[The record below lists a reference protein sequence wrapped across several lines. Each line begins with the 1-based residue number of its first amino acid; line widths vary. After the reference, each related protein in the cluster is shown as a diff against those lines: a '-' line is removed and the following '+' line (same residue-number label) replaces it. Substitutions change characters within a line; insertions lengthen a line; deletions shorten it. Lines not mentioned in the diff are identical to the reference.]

1 MAKQPFRSGG
11 FGPDA
16 TGGSRTGNL
25 LAGLGKFA
33 IDSIS
38 GKRNMLLKQVD
49 RANEASMNLAA
60 DRIARDEMMKLI
72 PTLQSQNVKR
82 FGRQGMEFQPTYAPP
97 TPKPGSETKGTK
109 GKGGSKPKGKGKT
122 TNTPTTDPDT
132 STSEMKETGKK
143 SGKTPSGRKPYV
155 TKKEVS
161 DAVQGG
167 HIQEAEGLGLNKA
180 YDAMVARR
188 EDNAGKMDTSPKVKT
203 KKTKKPAQDTS
214 SSRVIWGQPQPNMP
228 KGGKARGGKNS
239 NGNGGSTNGN
249 KKGGM

>member
-38 GKRNMLLKQVD
+38 GKRNMLLKQYD

-60 DRIARDEMMKLI
+60 DRISRDEMMKLI
-72 PTLQSQNVKR
+72 PTLQGQNVKR
-82 FGRQGMEFQPTYAPP
+82 FSRQGLEFQTTFEAP
-97 TPKPGSETKGTK
+97 TPKPSTDKKSTRDIK
-109 GKGGSKPKGKGKT
+109 PGGNKPKAKGKT
-122 TNTPTTDPDT
+122 TNTPVVTPDT
-132 STSEMKETGKK
+132 STADMQETGKNA
-143 SGKTPSGRKPYV
+143 GKTPSGRKPYV

-161 DAVQGG
+161 EAVTSGK
-167 HIQEAEGLGLNKA
+167 IQEAEGLGLNKA
-180 YDAMVARR
+180 YDSMVAKR
-188 EDNAGKMDTSPKVKT
+188 EDSAGKMDTTPKT
-203 KKTKKPAQDTS
+203 KKKTKSKKPS
-214 SSRVIWGQPQPNMP
+214 LP
-228 KGGKARGGKNS
+228 KPKA
-239 NGNGGSTNGN
+239 NGNVSSTNGN

>member
-11 FGPDA
+11 FGPEA
-16 TGGSRTGNL
+16 TSRTGNL

-38 GKRNMLLKQVD
+38 GKRNLLLKQVD
-49 RANEASMNLAA
+49 RANEEGMRLASN
-60 DRIARDEMMKLI
+60 RISRDEMMKLI
-72 PTLQSQNVKR
+72 PTLQGQNVRR
-82 FGRQGMEFQPTYAPP
+82 FSNQGIEFQTTYDPDR
-97 TPKPGSETKGTK
+97 PKPGSETRGTK
-109 GKGGSKPKGKGKT
+109 GKPKGGAKPRAKGKT

-132 STSEMKETGKK
+132 STSEMKDTGKK
-143 SGKTPSGRKPYV
+143 AGKTPSGRKPYV

-161 DAVQGG
+161 DAVRGG

-188 EDNAGKMDTSPKVKT
+188 EDNAGKLDTSPKI
-203 KKTKKPAQDTS
+203 KKTAKPKKPSMPKKANGNVS
-214 SSRVIWGQPQPNMP
+214 SS
-228 KGGKARGGKNS
+228 
-239 NGNGGSTNGN
+239 NGN

>member
-38 GKRNMLLKQVD
+38 GKRNLLLKQVD
-49 RANEASMNLAA
+49 RANAASMDLAA
-60 DRIARDEMMKLI
+60 NRIGRDEMMKLI
-72 PTLQSQNVKR
+72 PTLQSQNVRR
-82 FGRQGMEFQPTYAPP
+82 FSDQGVEFQTTFTPQ
-97 TPKPGSETKGTK
+97 TPKPGKGQKGTK
-109 GKGGSKPKGKGKT
+109 GKGGTKPKAKGNT

-161 DAVQGG
+161 DAVKGG

-180 YDAMVARR
+180 YDSMVAKR
-188 EDNAGKMDTSPKVKT
+188 EDNAGKLDTTPKI
-203 KKTKKPAQDTS
+203 KKTAKPKKPST
-214 SSRVIWGQPQPNMP
+214 P
-228 KGGKARGGKNS
+228 K
-239 NGNGGSTNGN
+239 NGNSGSTNGN

>member
-38 GKRNMLLKQVD
+38 GKRNMLLKQYD

-60 DRIARDEMMKLI
+60 DRIGRDEMMKLI
-72 PTLQSQNVKR
+72 PTLKDQNVKR
-82 FGRQGMEFQPTYAPP
+82 FGRQGMEFQPTYTPP
-97 TPKPGSETKGTK
+97 TPKPGSDKKGTK
-109 GKGGSKPKGKGKT
+109 GKSGAKPETKGTT
-122 TNTPTTDPDT
+122 TNTPESTPDT
-132 STSEMKETGKK
+132 STSDMKDTGKK

-161 DAVQGG
+161 EAVTSGK
-167 HIQEAEGLGLNKA
+167 IKEAEGLGLNKA
-180 YDAMVARR
+180 YDSMVAKR
-188 EDNAGKMDTSPKVKT
+188 EDSAGKMDTTPKT
-203 KKTKKPAQDTS
+203 KKTTKSKKPSLPKPKANGNIS
-214 SSRVIWGQPQPNMP
+214 SS
-228 KGGKARGGKNS
+228 
-239 NGNGGSTNGN
+239 NGN

>member
-38 GKRNMLLKQVD
+38 GKRNMLLKQYD

-60 DRIARDEMMKLI
+60 DRVSREEMMKLI
-72 PTLQSQNVKR
+72 PTLQGQNVRR
-82 FGRQGMEFQPTYAPP
+82 FSGQGIEFQTTFTPP
-97 TPKPGSETKGTK
+97 VPKPGKSQKSTRNTKPGATKPKTKGT
-109 GKGGSKPKGKGKT
+109 T
-122 TNTPTTDPDT
+122 TNTPVSTPDT
-132 STSEMKETGKK
+132 STADMKETGKK
-143 SGKTPSGRKPYV
+143 SGKTPSGRKPKKPYV

-161 DAVQGG
+161 EAVTSGK
-167 HIQEAEGLGLNKA
+167 IQEAEGLGLNKA
-180 YDAMVARR
+180 YDSMVAKR
-188 EDNAGKMDTSPKVKT
+188 EDSAGKMDTTPKT
-203 KKTKKPAQDTS
+203 KKTAKPKKPST
-214 SSRVIWGQPQPNMP
+214 P
-228 KGGKARGGKNS
+228 K
-239 NGNGGSTNGN
+239 NGNSGSTNGN